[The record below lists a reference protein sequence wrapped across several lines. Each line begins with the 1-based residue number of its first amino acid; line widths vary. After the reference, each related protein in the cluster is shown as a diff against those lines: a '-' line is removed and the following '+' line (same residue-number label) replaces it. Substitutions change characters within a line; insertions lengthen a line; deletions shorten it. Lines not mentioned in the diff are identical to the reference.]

1 MDSWSQQSRAD
12 KAFEA
17 VNLFLLVCILIVVLY
32 PLVFV
37 AFASISNPAS
47 VINGDMLFWP
57 EGFTLK
63 AYERVFQNVDIMRG
77 YGNTILYTLI
87 GTAINL
93 VMTILA
99 AYPLSRKDLA
109 GRNALMM
116 LFVFTMYFSGGLIP
130 SYLIIKSLGM
140 VNTFWALI
148 IPNAVGV
155 WNIIIMRTFFQHTLP
170 HELHEAAVIDGC
182 SNFQLLMKIVLPL
195 SMPVIAVMV
204 LFYSVGH
211 WNSYFSALIYLS
223 DRDKYPLQLIL
234 REILVQNQ
242 TQEMMQMSEESAT
255 QQALMAAS
263 IKYAVVIVA
272 NLPVLLLYP
281 FLQKYFVKGMMIGAI
296 KG

>member
-1 MDSWSQQSRAD
+1 
-12 KAFEA
+12 
-17 VNLFLLVCILIVVLY
+17 
-32 PLVFV
+32 
-37 AFASISNPAS
+37 
-47 VINGDMLFWP
+47 MLFWP